1 MELSSHYVPFPAPTL
16 IVVTNHE
23 RARVLRAE
31 HKTVEEVAEV
41 KGQTSEASGDDV
53 VNLKVL
59 YSNLNL
65 YLQDV
70 LKGGQ
75 VSAFRICV
83 PEINRP
89 LLEESLSPEVLTH
102 TAQLI
107 PKNLGNMD
115 LPNIMRILLEI

>member
-1 MELSSHYVPFPAPTL
+1 MELSSHYVPFPQPTL
-16 IVVTNHE
+16 IIVTNHE
-23 RARVLRAE
+23 RARVLKAE

-41 KGQTSEASGDDV
+41 KGQGNDSASDDA
-53 VNLKVL
+53 VNLKAL
-59 YSNLNL
+59 YGQLDL
-65 YLQDV
+65 YLQEV
-70 LKGGQ
+70 LKLGE
-75 VSAFRICV
+75 VSNFRICV

-89 LLEESLSPEVLTH
+89 LLEGSLSADVLKH